1 VPVQTCPHCHGVG
14 WKIVENDGISG
25 AQKCDCRD
33 EELDRHRREH
43 SRIPPNYRDASFDN
57 FSCTHV
63 HQPELQSQL
72 RDVMLMVRTYANNMD
87 PKRPGLLLVGR
98 PGSGKTHLAV
108 AALKILIARGF
119 DGMFY
124 NYQELLNKIIVSYRP
139 EAGSGEREAYRD
151 ALEAE
156 VLLLDDLG
164 ANRVNE
170 WVQDTIT
177 SIITHRCD
185 NRKPLIATTNLPD
198 VDAGD
203 VLGKRSQDGTVD
215 YRRTLADHIGERARS
230 RLFEMCRVIKLPW
243 VDDYRIRTRN
253 QR

>member
-1 VPVQTCPHCHGVG
+1 
-14 WKIVENDGISG
+14 
-25 AQKCDCRD
+25 
-33 EELDRHRREH
+33 
-43 SRIPPNYRDASFDN
+43 
-57 FSCTHV
+57 
-63 HQPELQSQL
+63 
-72 RDVMLMVRTYANNMD
+72 MD
-87 PKRPGLLLVGR
+87 
-98 PGSGKTHLAV
+98 
-108 AALKILIARGF
+108 
-119 DGMFY
+119 
-124 NYQELLNKIIVSYRP
+124 
-139 EAGSGEREAYRD
+139 
-151 ALEAE
+151 AE

-203 VLGKRSQDGTVD
+203 ILGKRSHDGSVD

-230 RLFEMCRVIKLPW
+230 RLFEMCRIIKMPW
-243 VDDYRIRTRN
+243 VDDYRVRTKN

>member
-1 VPVQTCPHCHGVG
+1 MPVQTCPNCQGTG
-14 WKIVENDGISG
+14 WKIVESGGATG
-25 AQKCDCRD
+25 AQRCDCRD
-33 EELDRHRREH
+33 QTLDLHRREH

-57 FSCTHV
+57 FKCEAR
-63 HQPELQSQL
+63 QPELESQL
-72 RDVMLMVRTYANNMD
+72 RDVMLMVRTYANQTD

-108 AALKILIARGF
+108 AALKILLTRGF
-119 DGMFY
+119 DGVFY
-124 NYQELLNKIIVSYRP
+124 NYQELLNKIIASYRP
-139 EAGSGEREAYRD
+139 EAGSGEREAYREAMD
-151 ALEAE
+151 AE

-177 SIITHRCD
+177 AIITHRCD

-203 VLGKRSQDGTVD
+203 VLGKKSADGSVD

-230 RLFEMCRVIKLPW
+230 RLFEMCRVIKMPW
-243 VDDYRIRTRN
+243 VDDYRVRTRN